1 MMGLFQEHG
10 PCKFD
15 AQSTTPTNNTYSWN
29 NNANILYIDQP
40 IGVGFSLG
48 TNPSNS
54 IDTSS
59 PYVWNLIQ
67 AFYAAFPEYASRDF
81 GIFTESYGG
90 HYGAEF
96 AQYIQEKNAAEEGEH
111 VNLVALG
118 INNGL
123 HDAMLQEP
131 AYPDYALNNSY
142 RPLINATV
150 HAEYMQVQR
159 ETCCQRSRF
168 ANSLHRMPIA
178 LAQLAGACTP

>member
-29 NNANILYIDQP
+29 NNANILYINQP
-40 IGVGFSLG
+40 IGGGSSLG

-54 IDTSS
+54 TDTSS
-59 PYVWNLIQ
+59 PYVWNLIR
-67 AFYAAFPEYASRDF
+67 AFYAAFPE
-81 GIFTESYGG
+81 
-90 HYGAEF
+90 YGAEF

-131 AYPDYALNNSY
+131 AYSDYALNNSY